1 MAMRYESRELDDDTD
16 EEFNKKNKE
25 AQDIIVGIV
34 RCDMETETPYEML
47 QGIAEGSEEFER
59 H

>member
-47 QGIAEGSEEFER
+47 
-59 H
+59 